1 MESKTKWYT
10 VKVMSNRERIVSER
24 LKSEMDRNEV
34 ESKVIVPMEKVY
46 FAKNGK
52 KAHRDKIMYPGYIFV
67 ETASLAVLQ
76 EALKLVSNNSG
87 ILKSKTGEP
96 SFLRQDEIDKM
107 INDANKPEVD
117 IDFLN
122 FVVGETVRINGGP
135 FDNFKGEVEEI
146 NKEKGK
152 VKVNVLIFGRST
164 PVDLQIDQIEKIIE

>member
-52 KAHRDKIMYPGYIFV
+52 KAHRVKIMYPGYIFV

-76 EALKLVSNNSG
+76 DALKLVSNNSG

-122 FVVGETVRINGGP
+122 FVI
-135 FDNFKGEVEEI
+135 
-146 NKEKGK
+146 GK

>member
-24 LKSEMDRNEV
+24 LKAEMDRNEV
-34 ESKVIVPMEKVY
+34 ESRVIVPMEKVY

-52 KAHRDKIMYPGYIFV
+52 KAHREKIMYPGYIFV
-67 ETASLAVLQ
+67 ETSSLGVLQ

-96 SFLRQDEIDKM
+96 SFLKKEEIDKM
-107 INDANKPEVD
+107 INDVNRPEVD
-117 IDFLN
+117 VDVFN
-122 FVVGETVRINGGP
+122 FIVGENVKINSGP
-135 FDNFKGEVEEI
+135 FDNFKGEIEEI

-164 PVDLQIDQIEKIIE
+164 PVDLQIEQIEKIIE

>member
-1 MESKTKWYT
+1 
-10 VKVMSNRERIVSER
+10 
-24 LKSEMDRNEV
+24 
-34 ESKVIVPMEKVY
+34 
-46 FAKNGK
+46 
-52 KAHRDKIMYPGYIFV
+52 MYPGYIFV

-96 SFLRQDEIDKM
+96 SFLRQEEIDKM
-107 INDANKPEVD
+107 INDANKPEID
-117 IDFLN
+117 IDLLN
-122 FVVGETVRINGGP
+122 FVVGENVKITGGP
-135 FDNFKGEVEEI
+135 FDNFKGEIEEV

>member
-1 MESKTKWYT
+1 MESKAKWYT

-96 SFLRQDEIDKM
+96 SFLRQEEIDKM
-107 INDANKPEVD
+107 INDANKPEID
-117 IDFLN
+117 IDLLN
-122 FVVGETVRINGGP
+122 FVVGENVKITGGP
-135 FDNFKGEVEEI
+135 FDNFKGEIEEV

>member
-1 MESKTKWYT
+1 MESKAKWYT

-87 ILKSKTGEP
+87 ILKSKTGDP
-96 SFLRQDEIDKM
+96 SFLRQEEIDKM
-107 INDANKPEVD
+107 INDANKPEID
-117 IDFLN
+117 IDLLN
-122 FVVGETVRINGGP
+122 FVVGENVKITGGP
-135 FDNFKGEVEEI
+135 FDNFKGEIEEV